1 MDFKLVL
8 GLYTTSIPY
17 SGSKPV
23 ITKVFLLALM
33 GLEPDPLPSAC
44 IFVNDCCKPIT
55 LLDHGGGSKE
65 DFPLEKWVLSSLNS
79 LTKPAIQR
87 LSCSP
92 AIIVITVGSSLRTF
106 QGWSVRLLRQDL
118 FITLLWNLCGT
129 SRAQV
134 LDLLS
139 TVQESCITSKSFIDF
154 FFFLIL
160 IKRIKNAWEAAMCLF
175 AKYNYFAEH
184 KLAHLI
190 KAG

>member
-65 DFPLEKWVLSSLNS
+65 DFPLEK
-79 LTKPAIQR
+79 
-87 LSCSP
+87 
-92 AIIVITVGSSLRTF
+92 
-106 QGWSVRLLRQDL
+106 
-118 FITLLWNLCGT
+118 
-129 SRAQV
+129 
-134 LDLLS
+134 
-139 TVQESCITSKSFIDF
+139 
-154 FFFLIL
+154 
-160 IKRIKNAWEAAMCLF
+160 
-175 AKYNYFAEH
+175 
-184 KLAHLI
+184 
-190 KAG
+190 